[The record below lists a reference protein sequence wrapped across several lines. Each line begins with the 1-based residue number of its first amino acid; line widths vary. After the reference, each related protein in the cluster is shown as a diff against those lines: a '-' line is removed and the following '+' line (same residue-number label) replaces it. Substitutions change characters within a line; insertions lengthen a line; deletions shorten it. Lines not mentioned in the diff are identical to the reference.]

1 MGDKQKT
8 FRLNRHT
15 HTHTHKRSPP
25 VVNKSCWHGWL
36 NEIVNKKKNTITRID
51 IHPRYCG
58 SIGLVSLVVVVV
70 VFGVF
75 VNARLCVC
83 VCVCVC
89 VCWLSR

>member
-1 MGDKQKT
+1 MQQKNPICFVLFLDKDNKKSMGDKQKT

-70 VFGVF
+70 VFAF
-75 VNARLCVC
+75 L
-83 VCVCVC
+83 
-89 VCWLSR
+89 